1 MSEGKER
8 ITAEHPKAWVVRMV
22 DGRGIRVPEKTLYW
36 WSVYLERLLR
46 FCRSAGVESSEVPEV
61 AARLFVESLPV
72 GGCAGGGA
80 DGVGCFYKG
89 DGGVVVGGGS
99 GWAGGAEIPVEG
111 EFGRM
116 DHRGGGEHGG
126 GWVRKSRG
134 GPG

>member
-1 MSEGKER
+1 MAEGR
-8 ITAEHPKAWVVRMV
+8 ALVV
-22 DGRGIRVPEKTLYW
+22 DG
-36 WSVYLERLLR
+36 
-46 FCRSAGVESSEVPEV
+46 C
-61 AARLFVESLPV
+61 SLDV
-72 GGCAGGGA
+72 NGEGEIGTGGGA
-80 DGVGCFYKG
+80 DGVGYFYNG

-116 DHRGGGEHGG
+116 DHRGHGEHGG